1 MRRPIFRRHNP
12 WPRILVYLVLA
23 AWLVY
28 ASVAYAC
35 DPYSMD
41 TPLIVW
47 GGLLIGGVTVV
58 GLLIGSIME
67 I

>member
-23 AWLVY
+23 AWLLY
-28 ASVAYAC
+28 ASTTYAF

-47 GGLLIGGVTVV
+47 GGLLIGGVAVV